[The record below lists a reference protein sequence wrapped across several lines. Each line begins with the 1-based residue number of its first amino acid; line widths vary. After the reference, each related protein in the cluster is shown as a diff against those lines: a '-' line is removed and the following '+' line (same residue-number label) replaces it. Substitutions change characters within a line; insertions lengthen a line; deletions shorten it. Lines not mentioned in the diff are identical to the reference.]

1 MVILGQKLKPLKFSK
16 NKAGKPP
23 LIVGA
28 KMKTI
33 YLSGKITGLEKSVYE
48 ANFKN
53 AELFYRACGY
63 DVVNP
68 CHISAELLKNNP
80 NADYEDFMKADL
92 KALAGCTH
100 IAMLEGWET
109 SPGARREKAEAKRL
123 GLEIMYLRFIGGQ
136 K

>member
-1 MVILGQKLKPLKFSK
+1 
-16 NKAGKPP
+16 
-23 LIVGA
+23 
-28 KMKTI
+28 MKTI

-48 ANFKN
+48 KNFQQ

-63 DVVNP
+63 EVVNP
-68 CHISAELLKNNP
+68 CNLSAMVLERNP
-80 NADYEDFMKADL
+80 KATYEDFMKEDL
-92 KALAGCTH
+92 KALSGCTH

>member
-1 MVILGQKLKPLKFSK
+1 
-16 NKAGKPP
+16 
-23 LIVGA
+23 
-28 KMKTI
+28 MKTI

-53 AELFYRACGY
+53 AELFNRACGF

-68 CHISAELLKNNP
+68 CHISADILKRNP
-80 NADYEDFMKADL
+80 HASYEDFMKADL

-109 SPGARREKAEAKRL
+109 SCGAIREKAEAKRL
-123 GLEIMYLRFIGGQ
+123 GISVIYFKIKGDEE
-136 K
+136 

>member
-1 MVILGQKLKPLKFSK
+1 
-16 NKAGKPP
+16 
-23 LIVGA
+23 
-28 KMKTI
+28 MKTI

-48 ANFKN
+48 KNFQQ

-63 DVVNP
+63 EVVNP
-68 CHISAELLKNNP
+68 CHISAEVLKNKP

-109 SPGARREKAEAKRL
+109 SCGAIREKAEAKRL
-123 GLEIMYLRFIGGQ
+123 GIVVIYFRIKGDEE
-136 K
+136 

>member
-1 MVILGQKLKPLKFSK
+1 
-16 NKAGKPP
+16 
-23 LIVGA
+23 
-28 KMKTI
+28 MKTI
-33 YLSGKITGLEKSVYE
+33 YLSGKMSGLEKSVYE
-48 ANFKN
+48 KNFQN

-68 CHISAELLKNNP
+68 CNLSAIVLERKP
-80 NADYEDFMKADL
+80 NADYEDFMKEDL
-92 KALAGCTH
+92 KALSGCTH
-100 IAMLEGWET
+100 IAMLEGWQN